1 MIEKYNKIQEK
12 VKNSMKNGFDSEPVH
27 WGKYLKTKIKS
38 YEGKINTY
46 FHGDNVPNVGFQCI
60 CLTTILNNYF
70 QNRYKLILSSIFR
83 REYKYIFKEKKMP
96 KYIADKF
103 LLKNFL

>member
-12 VKNSMKNGFDSEPVH
+12 VNNSMKNGFDSEPVY

-46 FHGDNVPNVGFQCI
+46 LHGDNVPNVGF
-60 CLTTILNNYF
+60 
-70 QNRYKLILSSIFR
+70 
-83 REYKYIFKEKKMP
+83 
-96 KYIADKF
+96 
-103 LLKNFL
+103 